1 MTEQLDMKPRTV
13 HAATVQKLYAA
24 LQQATGNGDPEL
36 INALSSAIQRL
47 NYTVL

>member
-1 MTEQLDMKPRTV
+1 MTEQVDMKPKAV

-36 INALSSAIQRL
+36 ISALSSAIQRL